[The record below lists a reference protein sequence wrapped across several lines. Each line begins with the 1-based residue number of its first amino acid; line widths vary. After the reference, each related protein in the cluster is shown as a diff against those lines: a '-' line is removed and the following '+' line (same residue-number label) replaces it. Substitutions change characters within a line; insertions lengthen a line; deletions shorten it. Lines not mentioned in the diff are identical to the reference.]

1 MNSHVSHVI
10 FFVGSL
16 FEIKKEKNSL
26 QSIVTSYELVI
37 KTAQKEKEEQKKN
50 EWILFQFLF

>member
-50 EWILFQFLF
+50 